1 MFRSKF
7 RSKLRSKFGSNFFRS
22 NPYTSDMDRSLTRS
36 LAVLF
41 LLLSTSLCALAS
53 IQGSFERTFKVTGP
67 ADLEVLTRSGD
78 ISIRSGPA
86 GTITVRGKI
95 HVGHD
100 WFSGNRQ
107 AEVSEIEKNPPIRQ
121 AGDSIH
127 IDYLNVH
134 DISVDYEITAPAD
147 TKVHTHSG
155 SGDQAVEGVHA
166 SLDLE
171 SGSGDMRLRD
181 LDGEIHLHT
190 GSGDVE
196 AREVS
201 GPFTAETGSGD
212 IRLDAKGGG
221 DVHVHTGSGTVELR
235 GVNGG
240 LQAETGS
247 GDVRVVGVQTGTWE
261 IRAHSGNVEI
271 ELPNEAAFDL
281 DASTGS
287 GEVVVGRPVNMI
299 IQGRVREARRSVNGK
314 VGGGGPRLTIHTGSG
329 DVRIN

>member
-1 MFRSKF
+1 MF
-7 RSKLRSKFGSNFFRS
+7 RSKFGSNLFRS
-22 NPYTSDMDRSLTRS
+22 NPYTSSMDRSSTRS
-36 LAVLF
+36 FAVLF
-41 LLLSTSLCALAS
+41 LLLATSLSAAAS
-53 IQGSFERTFKVTGP
+53 VQGSFELTFKVNGP

-86 GTITVRGKI
+86 GIVTIRGKI

-147 TKVHTHSG
+147 TKMRTHSG
-155 SGDQAVEGVHA
+155 SGDQSIEGVHA
-166 SLDLE
+166 SLDME

-181 LDGEIHLHT
+181 LDGEIHVHT

-196 AREVS
+196 AREVA
-201 GPFTAETGSGD
+201 GPLTAETGSGD
-212 IRLDAKGGG
+212 IRLVSKGG
-221 DVHVHTGSGTVELR
+221 DVRVHTGSGTVELR
-235 GVNGG
+235 GVNGS

-247 GDVRVVGVQTGTWE
+247 GDVTVVGVQTGTWE
-261 IRAHSGNVEI
+261 IRAHSGNVEL
-271 ELPNEAAFDL
+271 ELPNDAAFDL

-287 GEVVVGRPVNMI
+287 GELVVGRPVTMI
-299 IQGRVREARRSVNGK
+299 IQGKVREARHSVIGK

>member
-1 MFRSKF
+1 MGKSNLFRSSSYRLGVY
-7 RSKLRSKFGSNFFRS
+7 RSA
-22 NPYTSDMDRSLTRS
+22 RSLTIFLVLSAAAS
-36 LAVLF
+36 LNSA
-41 LLLSTSLCALAS
+41 AS
-53 IQGSFERTFKVTGP
+53 VQGSFERTFKVTGP

-86 GTITVRGKI
+86 GTVTIRGKI
-95 HVGHD
+95 HVAHD
-100 WFSGNRQ
+100 WFSGDKQ
-107 AEVSEIEKNPPIRQ
+107 AEVSAIEKNPPIRQ

-134 DISVDYEITAPAD
+134 DISVDYEITAPSD

-181 LDGEIHLHT
+181 AAGEIHLHT

-201 GPFTAETGSGD
+201 GPLTAETGSGD
-212 IRLDAKGGG
+212 VRLDAKGSG
-221 DVHVHTGSGTVELR
+221 DVHVHTGSGNVELR
-235 GVNGG
+235 GVSGG

-247 GDVRVVGVQTGTWE
+247 GDISVVGTQTASWE
-261 IRAHSGNVEI
+261 IRAHSGNVEL
-271 ELPNEAAFDL
+271 ELPNDAAFDL

-287 GEVVVGRPVNMI
+287 GEVVVGRPVTMV

-314 VGGGGPRLTIHTGSG
+314 VNGGGTRLTIHTGSG
-329 DVRIN
+329 DIRIN

>member
-53 IQGSFERTFKVTGP
+53 IQGSFERTFKVTDP

-155 SGDQAVEGVHA
+155 SGDQAEIGVHA

-221 DVHVHTGSGTVELR
+221 DVHVHTGSGTVEIR
-235 GVNGG
+235 GINGS
-240 LQAETGS
+240 LQAEAGS
-247 GDVRVVGVQTGTWE
+247 GDISVTGKQAGTWG
-261 IRAHSGNVEI
+261 IRTHSGNVEV
-271 ELPNEAAFDL
+271 ELPNDAAFDL
-281 DASTGS
+281 DATTGS
-287 GEVVVGRPVNMI
+287 GEVVTGRAVTMI
-299 IQGRVREARRSVNGK
+299 IQGTVRESRRSVNGK
-314 VGGGGPRLTIHTGSG
+314 VGGGGPPLVIHTGSG
-329 DVRIN
+329 DIRID

>member
-1 MFRSKF
+1 MYK
-7 RSKLRSKFGSNFFRS
+7 SNFSQSKPYRS
-22 NPYTSDMDRSLTRS
+22 GMYRSATRS
-36 LAVLF
+36 LALLLF
-41 LLLSTSLCALAS
+41 LLLAASLHAAAS
-53 IQGSFERTFKVTGP
+53 VQGSFERSFKVTGP
-67 ADLEVLTRSGD
+67 VDLEVLTRSGD
-78 ISIRSGPA
+78 ISVRSGPA
-86 GTITVRGKI
+86 GTVTIRGKI
-95 HVGHD
+95 HVGD
-100 WFSGNRQ
+100 RWISGGRQ

-134 DISVDYEITAPAD
+134 NISVDYEITAPPD
-147 TKVHTHSG
+147 TKVRTHSG
-155 SGDQAVEGVHA
+155 SGDQAIEGLHA

-181 LDGEIHLHT
+181 SDGEIHLHT

-212 IRLDAKGGG
+212 VRLDAKGGG
-221 DVHVHTGSGTVELR
+221 DVHVHTGSGNVELR

-240 LQAETGS
+240 LSAETGS
-247 GDVRVVGVQTGTWE
+247 GDVSVIGVQTGTWE

-271 ELPNEAAFDL
+271 ELPNDAAFDL
-281 DASTGS
+281 DASTSS
-287 GEVVVGRPVNMI
+287 GEVTVGRPVTMV

-314 VGGGGPRLTIHTGSG
+314 VGGGGPQLTIHTGSG
-329 DVRIN
+329 DIRIN